1 MPDSS
6 LFIVTKN
13 LIVLMSA
20 FFLETPVE
28 KIDENSLSKKL
39 GLTIKR
45 VRSKD
50 PYSCSSCKFQTTS
63 KFKLRKHKASEHER
77 ILPQCAQCGYSA
89 QNIKELRKHVRDNA
103 ACKENPVN
111 EEKGKNHIIQF

>member
-1 MPDSS
+1 
-6 LFIVTKN
+6 
-13 LIVLMSA
+13 MSA